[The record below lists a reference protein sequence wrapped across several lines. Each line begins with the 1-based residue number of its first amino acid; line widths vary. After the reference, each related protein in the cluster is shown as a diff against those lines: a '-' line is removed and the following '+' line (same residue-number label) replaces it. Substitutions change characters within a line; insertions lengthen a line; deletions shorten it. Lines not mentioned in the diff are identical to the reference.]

1 MKKLGLRGLLFASAL
16 LIITITVN
24 AHEGIQYV
32 TDHYIRGNNG
42 NHQVTTQVNHAD
54 GSSRRSHAHGGLD
67 IVFVVSNALL
77 GFLLLRR
84 VNNS

>member
-1 MKKLGLRGLLFASAL
+1 MKKSGLLGVLFASLL

-32 TDHYIRGNNG
+32 TDHYIHGNIG
-42 NHQVTTQVNHAD
+42 NHQFTTQVSHAD
-54 GSSRRSHAHGGLD
+54 GSIRRSHGHGGLN

-84 VNNS
+84 ANNS

>member
-1 MKKLGLRGLLFASAL
+1 MKKSGLVGTLFACVL
-16 LIITITVN
+16 VIITLSVN
-24 AHEGIQYV
+24 AQESIQYV
-32 TDHYIRGNNG
+32 TDHYILGNDG
-42 NHQVTTQVNHAD
+42 NHQVATQVNHAD
-54 GSSRRSHAHGGLD
+54 ANRDNSLGRGPLD